1 MIVILKHNVT
11 DEKRDQLI
19 NWFKSQGLGVDVSKG
34 EYQTILGLIGDVL
47 SLDTDMIESLDIV
60 QATRRVTE
68 PFKRCNRKFQPDDTI
83 VTVGGASIGGG
94 NFAFIAGP
102 SSIESEEQL
111 LQVAASVKE
120 SGTDILTG
128 GSISSKTARHNLQ
141 KKNLRIMMK
150 VKVILLMSL

>member
-34 EYQTILGLIGDVL
+34 EFQTILGLIGDVL

-68 PFKRCNRKFQPDDTI
+68 PFKRW
-83 VTVGGASIGGG
+83 
-94 NFAFIAGP
+94 
-102 SSIESEEQL
+102 
-111 LQVAASVKE
+111 
-120 SGTDILTG
+120 
-128 GSISSKTARHNLQ
+128 
-141 KKNLRIMMK
+141 
-150 VKVILLMSL
+150 